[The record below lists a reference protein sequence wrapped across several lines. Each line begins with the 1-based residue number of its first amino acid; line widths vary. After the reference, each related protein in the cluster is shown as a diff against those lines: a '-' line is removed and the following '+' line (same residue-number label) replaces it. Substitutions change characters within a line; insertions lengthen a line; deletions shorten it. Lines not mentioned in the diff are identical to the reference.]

1 MQFLAG
7 LIRELPSELVLVSD
21 QLSAAAEHLRIAV
34 NKLKRDAAIQ
44 DQNIEAISNRT
55 TDLEVAIQA
64 LVNIVTK
71 AAAIEPLAAA
81 LESPSEKH
89 PKPEEKE

>member
-81 LESPSEKH
+81 LESPSGHPEK
-89 PKPEEKE
+89 KPEKE